1 MAMMTNGLQA
11 SAKWRE
17 FLHSQT
23 RLTSLKQAREL
34 ICGLTKLALPYSWP
48 LPLVI
53 GLAAIAASFAPLR
66 VDQPKEPEKRTKAT
80 TLQIVQGLTV
90 DCGIQIIGGYFAVV
104 GMGFG
109 IVILRYGLNVDARRT

>member
-1 MAMMTNGLQA
+1 MTNGLQA
-11 SAKWRE
+11 SAKWKE
-17 FLHSQT
+17 FLHSQA

-34 ICGLTKLALPYSWP
+34 IWGLMKLALPYSWP

-53 GLAAIAASFAPLR
+53 GLAAIAASFVPRL
-66 VDQPKEPEKRTKAT
+66 DPPEDPGKPTKAHR
-80 TLQIVQGLTV
+80 LQIVQGLTA
-90 DCGIQIIGGYFAVV
+90 DCGIQIIGAYFAVV